1 MKIFYTE
8 RDIEDMH
15 AAGVRQ
21 LEVDDNTVLTDL
33 ARDKAEDLGLTLV
46 PAGRPQPESRFPA
59 SPVPPLAGGSGQTD
73 LAAKVKAAVIARL
86 GTDSYNDLL
95 DQVIPQV
102 LARLNPSHP
111 PAAAGQQK
119 DGSSSS
125 QTSY

>member
-33 ARDKAEDLGLTLV
+33 ARDKAQDLGIVLV
-46 PAGRPQPESRFPA
+46 PAGQPQSQPRFPA
-59 SPVPPLAGGSGQTD
+59 SPVPPLAAGSGQTD
-73 LAAKVKAAVIARL
+73 LVAKVKAAVIARL

-102 LARLNPSHP
+102 LARLNLAQP
-111 PAAAGQQK
+111 PAAAGQKK
-119 DGSSSS
+119 DGSSSGR
-125 QTSY
+125 TTY

>member
-33 ARDKAEDLGLTLV
+33 ARDKAEALGLALV
-46 PAGRPQPESRFPA
+46 PAGQPQPESRFPA
-59 SPVPPLAGGSGQTD
+59 SPEPHLTTGSGQTD
-73 LAAKVKAAVIARL
+73 LVAKVKAAVIARL

-102 LARLNPSHP
+102 LARLNPSQP
-111 PAAAGQQK
+111 PAAAGQKK

-125 QTSY
+125 PTSY